1 MNQRSVVRRRSN
13 KEPVP
18 AAWDSSNHESF
29 FSQTQREN
37 SFFDR
42 SDSPESQR
50 SFFTLREQ
58 EEPYPIALDE
68 KSSRSFFKSTHY
80 DEPFSR
86 SPIEQGSFFTQGKQE
101 DDGFA
106 EDSSDEAYREEG
118 VVGSATSTV
127 DRHGRSSKKKSPAD
141 AEAAVHERRPTID
154 KCVWQFHAFRQQI
167 FEHIRQLANSKT
179 HVSKRSEC
187 VVRSMPQRDG
197 STVPAESTCRS
208 DALVKEAAAVRV
220 QLPVSPALVPMVYE
234 AQKFGIVNEVAVLCA
249 CMELDPIFSTWTD
262 ESEKWSASLALMPLT
277 FHRGDPITYILICD
291 EYMLHCEAFRKEWC
305 VENSIDEAKI
315 NSAFKTADII
325 IKAMR
330 GFKADWS
337 CMSCKFDLLSVI
349 DYVPWIFRD
358 TFKENIAVYSGLQ
371 EKGYLDLKTQ
381 KYIQV
386 CSTSVLSLFGEHPE
400 YIVYARLVENQ
411 AVTVMAVDASW
422 VAETADPDALDAAK
436 KRRFIAFNV
445 SMGPTAKTMLIEHME
460 RLRLEVD
467 RECHMNEDLKN
478 DPYGRLQI
486 FITAEKLHAL
496 QKYIEQHIK
505 PRVEL
510 LKRESLE
517 APVSDANYMVH
528 IGAGGVINQ
537 LVLPSDSC
545 STESPESCHLGG
557 TGDHLPN
564 KVLIRYFGLVPLDA
578 RRRIQKRFRIDVRW
592 YRRRSYREAYLGL
605 RHVTPEQVELAS
617 RIIASTCRGLQFSV
631 QMFDPSEGERPF
643 SRNISRQIVFYE
655 LDEHMTSDD
664 LRSATIPLLEKVNIH
679 VRNEDVFVLYSR
691 SYPCEDERKRR
702 QYEQRISSY
711 LENIGRNAK
720 IIEDRHSNAEIFNG
734 APSYEHQLPFNVHVN
749 SVSAESD
756 LEMSASVHFHN
767 FGIGVRFFDA
777 VIEHLHTHAPLSMG
791 EVYVNSA
798 RMTGIYIV
806 DVETS
811 RRLAFSL
818 RGDLKRLEKRLAN
831 THEVK
836 LELGYDKYDS
846 YDSCA
851 ITVAGKYYDRVLDAK
866 ASVEALLDGI
876 TLDCRRIADRIG
888 DGMGFPDLPYH
899 QLFTSSGRSWL
910 VNLEASMGREN
921 LILTVFPMKV
931 QLKIQGPAVII
942 REAMRRIEDYLHDWM
957 NSFVD
962 RTILLRPP
970 MYKSGIFDALLN
982 ENGQELHS
990 ILNKVQGGFSID
1002 VNPCLRE
1009 LYFSGRRA
1017 QRDQLI
1023 EFLND
1028 LSNSLVQSKGDSD
1041 DGCPPECVICLNR
1054 ASPEAYCL
1062 EACGHY
1068 ACLVCL
1074 NQQLVSAFGN
1084 CNLPIKCVSCG
1095 QPFVWKDFEAL
1106 LMGSCDNYTKDFKR
1120 IEPLISTALT
1130 VFMNSN
1136 LDKYR
1141 HCTTPDCRGIH
1152 EITNEPHL
1160 RGCTL
1165 CGREVCTRCGN
1176 EDHNEMSCEEYSE
1189 LRNNVDVS
1197 IRHWISENPADRRI
1211 CPNALCQAVIEKQ
1224 AGCSHMRCERCLTHF
1239 CWLCLYTAEEAA
1251 AIYRHIEEAHSGSG
1265 PHAADAF
1272 EELNDPFVREFI
1284 LQQLRALGV
1293 DDPLDHVDFEGNWP
1307 I

>member
-1 MNQRSVVRRRSN
+1 
-13 KEPVP
+13 
-18 AAWDSSNHESF
+18 
-29 FSQTQREN
+29 
-37 SFFDR
+37 
-42 SDSPESQR
+42 
-50 SFFTLREQ
+50 
-58 EEPYPIALDE
+58 
-68 KSSRSFFKSTHY
+68 
-80 DEPFSR
+80 
-86 SPIEQGSFFTQGKQE
+86 
-101 DDGFA
+101 
-106 EDSSDEAYREEG
+106 
-118 VVGSATSTV
+118 
-127 DRHGRSSKKKSPAD
+127 
-141 AEAAVHERRPTID
+141 
-154 KCVWQFHAFRQQI
+154 
-167 FEHIRQLANSKT
+167 
-179 HVSKRSEC
+179 
-187 VVRSMPQRDG
+187 
-197 STVPAESTCRS
+197 
-208 DALVKEAAAVRV
+208 
-220 QLPVSPALVPMVYE
+220 
-234 AQKFGIVNEVAVLCA
+234 
-249 CMELDPIFSTWTD
+249 
-262 ESEKWSASLALMPLT
+262 
-277 FHRGDPITYILICD
+277 
-291 EYMLHCEAFRKEWC
+291 
-305 VENSIDEAKI
+305 
-315 NSAFKTADII
+315 
-325 IKAMR
+325 
-330 GFKADWS
+330 
-337 CMSCKFDLLSVI
+337 
-349 DYVPWIFRD
+349 
-358 TFKENIAVYSGLQ
+358 
-371 EKGYLDLKTQ
+371 
-381 KYIQV
+381 
-386 CSTSVLSLFGEHPE
+386 
-400 YIVYARLVENQ
+400 
-411 AVTVMAVDASW
+411 
-422 VAETADPDALDAAK
+422 
-436 KRRFIAFNV
+436 
-445 SMGPTAKTMLIEHME
+445 
-460 RLRLEVD
+460 
-467 RECHMNEDLKN
+467 
-478 DPYGRLQI
+478 
-486 FITAEKLHAL
+486 
-496 QKYIEQHIK
+496 
-505 PRVEL
+505 
-510 LKRESLE
+510 
-517 APVSDANYMVH
+517 MVH

-557 TGDHLPN
+557 TGDHLPNKVLIRYFGLVHIGAGGVINQLVLPSDSCSTESPESCHLGGTDDHLPN

-643 SRNISRQIVFYE
+643 SRNISRQSSRSKIIEENSSVVCWILRMICITFVRIPVNWFVFKIVFYE

-846 YDSCA
+846 YDS
-851 ITVAGKYYDRVLDAK
+851 RVLDAK

-888 DGMGFPDLPYH
+888 DGMEFPDLPYH

-942 REAMRRIEDYLHDWM
+942 REAMRRIEDYLHDCAMYFVDRM

-1028 LSNSLVQSKGDSD
+1028 LSNSFVQSKGDSD

-1084 CNLPIKCVSCG
+1084 CNLPIKCVSCGQPFVWKDFEYCFVTFPYSTGSFCLQLVSAFDNCNLPIECVSCG

-1165 CGREVCTRCGN
+1165 CGREMCTRCGN

-1293 DDPLDHVDFEGNWP
+1293 DDPVSWWKAWPLLVLHHRSAEKEHVRKGSVEKNEVLWIGDDKSK
-1307 I
+1307 